1 MSTELPVGEDLYQI
15 GRLSALS
22 QFHVTRRVAP
32 ILANMGVSVI
42 DSLRVSGKLSDDDMV
57 AVMGTAADVVSKMSD
72 ADVNYVIFTCL
83 AVVRKKQENVWAAVV
98 NGQQFMFQDMD
109 MQLMMR
115 LTVAVLKENLSSFF
129 QQPTAATGTSN
140 G

>member
-72 ADVNYVIFTCL
+72 ADVEYVIFTCL
-83 AVVRKKQENVWAAVV
+83 SVVRKKQENVWAAVV
-98 NGQQFMFQDMD
+98 NGKQFMFQTMD

-129 QQPTAATGTSN
+129 QQPTAASGTSN

>member
-42 DSLRVSGKLSDDDMV
+42 DSLRISGKLSDDDMV

-72 ADVNYVIFTCL
+72 ADVEYVIFTCL
-83 AVVRKKQENVWAAVV
+83 SVVRKKQENVWAAVV
-98 NGQQFMFQDMD
+98 NGKQFMFQTMD

-129 QQPTAATGTSN
+129 QLPTAASGTSN